1 MQARRYNTLR
11 EAHAIRHCRSA
22 DKLKTRLYNYSTIE
36 YSSARSWYTQADV
49 QSVSYRQIRAKG
61 SF

>member
-22 DKLKTRLYNYSTIE
+22 DKLKTRLYNDSTIE

-49 QSVSYRQIRAKG
+49 QSVRQIQAKG
-61 SF
+61 SS